1 VLQEFGVRDI
11 RDGRGKNRGGRRRR
25 GWRRG
30 KGVKDVKEGGVCYS
44 VLKPCKKNEFLIK
57 KNK

>member
-1 VLQEFGVRDI
+1 MRDI

-30 KGVKDVKEGGVCYS
+30 KGVKDVKEAGHKFSILG
-44 VLKPCKKNEFLIK
+44 F
-57 KNK
+57 